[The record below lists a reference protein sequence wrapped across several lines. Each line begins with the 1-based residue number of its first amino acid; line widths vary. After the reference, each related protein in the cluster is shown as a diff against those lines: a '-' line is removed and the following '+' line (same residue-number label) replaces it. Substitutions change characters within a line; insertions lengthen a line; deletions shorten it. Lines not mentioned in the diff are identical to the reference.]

1 MVVSLLKLPL
11 KLIALPVALV
21 VTIAKWVGVFLTS
34 FAGVLFY
41 IFSGLCFVLA
51 ILSYLMG
58 INTGAEA
65 IRMLPVGFVAFVLPF
80 AAGWVIGVVD
90 ALSDSLWD
98 FIKS

>member
-1 MVVSLLKLPL
+1 MTILKLPF
-11 KLIALPVALV
+11 KLVALPVALA

-51 ILSYLMG
+51 VLSYLMG
-58 INTGAEA
+58 ISTGAEA
-65 IRMLPVGFVAFVLPF
+65 IRMLVVGFVAFVLPF

>member
-11 KLIALPVALV
+11 KLLALPVALT

-41 IFSGLCFVLA
+41 ILSGLCFVLA
-51 ILSYLMG
+51 VLSYLMG
-58 INTGAEA
+58 ISTGAEA
-65 IRMLPVGFVAFVLPF
+65 IRMLVIGFVVFVVPF
-80 AAGWVIGVVD
+80 ATGWVIGVVD